1 MHSERPRDSVEQFQP
16 ECRVVRGRHGCIMIS
31 SDRWSRPCPLIF
43 AHFMFLCLSR
53 LFSQEAIM
61 RGLPSTASPPRETY
75 FPFSSVGDPRIAI
88 QIFRNQK
95 LLICFSLH
103 PLDAVSDHHRPEFRF
118 GIFEVSVSRLVR
130 SDNLRSIF
138 WNRNFENRKKIIL
151 FYFIILI
158 LMNGI
163 MTIGNIS
170 DDFEIVPKLRFLR
183 TPL

>member
-75 FPFSSVGDPRIAI
+75 FLFSSVGDPRIAI
-88 QIFRNQK
+88 QISRNQK

-103 PLDAVSDHHRPEFRF
+103 PLDAVSDHHRPDFSF
-118 GIFEVSVSRLVR
+118 GIFEFSVSRLVR
-130 SDNLRSIF
+130 SNNLRSIF
-138 WNRNFENRKKIIL
+138 ITENLKIEKHIFVLFHHFDTNKWNYDLWKCLEGF
-151 FYFIILI
+151 
-158 LMNGI
+158 
-163 MTIGNIS
+163 
-170 DDFEIVPKLRFLR
+170 
-183 TPL
+183 